1 MAEDIASVQE
11 AVTKQYREEAI
22 GVKYEEDFIL
32 KQKYG
37 LVAPQL
43 TGAENNIIR
52 REAKNGIRNDHT
64 RRV

>member
-1 MAEDIASVQE
+1 MAEDISVQQ
-11 AVTKQYREEAI
+11 AVIKQHRQDAQ
-22 GVKYEEDFIL
+22 GVKFGEDFSL

-52 REAKNGIRNDHT
+52 REAKSAGSH
-64 RRV
+64 

>member
-1 MAEDIASVQE
+1 MGQGNMSVIT
-11 AVTKQYREEAI
+11 AVTKQYREESQ
-22 GVKYEEDFIL
+22 GLKYEQDFIL

-52 REAKNGIRNDHT
+52 RETSNAGR
-64 RRV
+64 

>member
-1 MAEDIASVQE
+1 MTEDTTSVHQAVVKEYRLE
-11 AVTKQYREEAI
+11 AQ
-22 GVKYEEDFIL
+22 GLKYDEDLML

-52 REAKNGIRNDHT
+52 REAKNAGR
-64 RRV
+64 

>member
-1 MAEDIASVQE
+1 MADGNLSVLQ
-11 AVTKQYREEAI
+11 AVTKEYRQESQ
-22 GVKYEEDFIL
+22 GLKYEQDFML

-52 REAKNGIRNDHT
+52 REAKNARS
-64 RRV
+64 

>member
-1 MAEDIASVQE
+1 MAEDNSVQQAVIKQHRQE
-11 AVTKQYREEAI
+11 AQ
-22 GVKYEEDFIL
+22 GVKFDEDFIL

-52 REAKNGIRNDHT
+52 REAKSAGSR
-64 RRV
+64 

>member
-1 MAEDIASVQE
+1 MAEDTTSIQY
-11 AVTKQYREEAI
+11 AVTKQHREEAQ
-22 GVKYEEDFIL
+22 GVKFDEDFIL

-52 REAKNGIRNDHT
+52 REAKSAGRH
-64 RRV
+64 